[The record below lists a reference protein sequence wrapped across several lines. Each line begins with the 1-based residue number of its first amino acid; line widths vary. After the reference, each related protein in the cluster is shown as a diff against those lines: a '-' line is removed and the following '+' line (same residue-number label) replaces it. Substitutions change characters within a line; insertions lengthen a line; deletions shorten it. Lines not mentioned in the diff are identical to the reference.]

1 MDALSTMLSQTF
13 RDDRGKVF
21 FLRQLAG
28 RPFVLAQV
36 HLWQPS
42 PDEELALRAQLR
54 GLGSELFIRTRW
66 GAVWL
71 RADEPP
77 VRLDSEKEWLAP
89 FELQIIDAA
98 LSVRW
103 SQPLEGSY
111 TRPAPMLLAALRQA
125 LQLRFRSRASVVSRR
140 EVLVASLIAAFTVAT
155 LTGWATVPPPADAVG
170 QLSVTL
176 NVNGTPRALRLDPR
190 VTLLDALRDTLGLTG
205 TRKGCDHG
213 QCGACTVLSDGAR
226 IDSCLA
232 LAVQQDGRAITTI
245 EGLGSQGA
253 LHPMQAAFIAKDA
266 LQCGYCTPGQILSA
280 IGLLTEGSAQTEEQL
295 REGMSGNLCRCGAY
309 PNIIAAVQSVQEAS

>member
-21 FLRQLAG
+21 SLRQLAG

-253 LHPMQAAFIAKDA
+253 LHTMQAAFIAKDA